1 MIDFLKQNGKIVKIE
16 SITHSYP
23 HCWRCDTPLIYRAIP
38 AWYVKVTDIKDD
50 MIANNQKVHW
60 VPKHIGT

>member
-1 MIDFLKQNGKIVKIE
+1 LVKIE

-23 HCWRCDTPLIYRAIP
+23 HCWRCDTPLLYRAIP
-38 AWYVKVTDIKDD
+38 AWYVKVTAIKDD
-50 MIANNQKVHW
+50 MIKNNQKVNW